1 MSFVAAPEPRAH
13 SLVKGINSQDF
24 AISLFMPSDVN
35 ALQSVCT
42 LVCFTQVDREM
53 SVRKGL
59 VSSDARQRFTNV
71 I

>member
-1 MSFVAAPEPRAH
+1 MSFVAVAEPWAH
-13 SLVKGINSQDF
+13 SLVKGINSHGF

-42 LVCFTQVDREM
+42 LVCFTQIERDM

-59 VSSDARQRFTNV
+59 VSSDAGQRFTNV